1 MSINRLPDGYRALV
15 QGASRGIGLGFVESL
30 LEDRRCA
37 EVIACCRA
45 PATAGAL
52 SDLNCHFGDRLR
64 IEALDVTEPAAISRL
79 ATRLAD
85 EGLALDL
92 LLNVSGL
99 LHDDDEVQP
108 EKKIEEL
115 EWAALERVFAVN
127 TLGPALMIKHFL
139 PRMRRDGHAL
149 FVVLS
154 ARVGSISDNRL
165 GGWYAYRASKAALNQ
180 LVKTASIEARRRFKS
195 VSLVALHPGTT
206 DTDLSRPFQANVPE
220 DKLFSRRY
228 AVSRMLEVLADIEPG
243 QSGLFR
249 AWDGGDIPW

>member
-1 MSINRLPDGYRALV
+1 MSINSLPQGYQALV

-30 LEDRRCA
+30 LEDPRCGR
-37 EVIACCRA
+37 VIACCRA
-45 PATAGAL
+45 PERAEAL
-52 SDLNCHFGDRLR
+52 SELADRFGQRLR
-64 IEALDVTEPAAISRL
+64 IEALDVTQPSAVAA
-79 ATRLAD
+79 LAD
-85 EGLALDL
+85 DLREQDSELDL

-99 LHDDDEVQP
+99 LHDGDRVQP
-108 EKKIEEL
+108 EKKIEDL
-115 EWAALERVFAVN
+115 EWASLERVFAVN
-127 TLGPALMIKHFL
+127 TLGPALMLKHFL

-149 FVVLS
+149 FAVLS

-180 LVKTASIEARRRFKS
+180 LVRTAAIEARRRFKS

-228 AVSRMLEVLADIEPG
+228 AVERLFEVLADIEPG
-243 QSGLFR
+243 QSGVFR
-249 AWDGGDIPW
+249 AWDGEDIPW